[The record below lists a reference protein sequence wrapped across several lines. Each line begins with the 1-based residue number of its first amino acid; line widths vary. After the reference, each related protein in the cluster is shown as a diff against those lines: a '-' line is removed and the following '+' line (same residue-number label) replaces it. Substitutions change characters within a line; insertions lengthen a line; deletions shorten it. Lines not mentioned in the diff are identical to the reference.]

1 MELGANSNQMEDE
14 QQQLKEDESPINSS
28 YLNEESGLPKRKY

>member
-1 MELGANSNQMEDE
+1 
-14 QQQLKEDESPINSS
+14 LKEDESPINSS